1 MMNVFRRLLSFSRNG
16 TEEAENDAWLETRLS
31 SLDPAQREPRY
42 WFEFHRGVMLSA
54 GGELARRRRLAEVT
68 VSDVVFSWSR
78 ALVPAA
84 AMASLAAF
92 FALRSATVENASP
105 LRLEEI
111 LWESTDVPATAIS
124 ASDVSEATVVEIS
137 FAVDVY

>member
-1 MMNVFRRLLSFSRNG
+1 MKTVLQKLFGFSRNG
-16 TEEAENDAWLETRLS
+16 TEPDPDAWLEKTLV

-42 WFEFHRGVMLSA
+42 WFEFHRGVLLSA
-54 GGELARRRRLAEVT
+54 GAELTRRRRVAEVT

-84 AMASLAAF
+84 AVASLAAF
-92 FALRSATVENASP
+92 FALRPPAVESPVP

-111 LWESTDVPATAIS
+111 LFEGTDVS
-124 ASDVSEATVVEIS
+124 ASEVSSEVAGEIS

>member
-1 MMNVFRRLLSFSRNG
+1 MMSVFRKLWSFSRNG
-16 TEEAENDAWLETRLS
+16 PKETENDPWLETRLS
-31 SLDPAQREPRY
+31 SLDPAQRDPRY

-84 AMASLAAF
+84 VMASLVAF
-92 FALRSATVENASP
+92 FALRSATVDSP
-105 LRLEEI
+105 SALRLEEL
-111 LWESTDVPATAIS
+111 LWESADASATDIS
-124 ASDVSEATVVEIS
+124 ASEVSDAAVGEIS

>member
-1 MMNVFRRLLSFSRNG
+1 MMTLFRRLLSFSRNG
-16 TEEAENDAWLETRLS
+16 TVEAENDAWLETRLS

-54 GGELARRRRLAEVT
+54 SGELARRRRLAEVT

-84 AMASLAAF
+84 AMASLVAF
-92 FALRSATVENASP
+92 FALRSATVNAPSP

-111 LWESTDVPATAIS
+111 LWESADASATDIS
-124 ASDVSEATVVEIS
+124 ASEVSDAAVGEIS

>member
-1 MMNVFRRLLSFSRNG
+1 MKTVLQKLFSFSRNG
-16 TEEAENDAWLETRLS
+16 SEPENDAWVERTLT
-31 SLDPAQREPRY
+31 SLDPAAHEPRY

-54 GGELARRRRLAEVT
+54 GSELARRRRLAEVT

-84 AMASLAAF
+84 AVAALAAF
-92 FALRSATVENASP
+92 FALRPAAMEAP
-105 LRLEEI
+105 GPGLRIEEI
-111 LWESTDVPATAIS
+111 LFESTDVS
-124 ASDVSEATVVEIS
+124 ASEVSNEVAGEIS

>member
-1 MMNVFRRLLSFSRNG
+1 MKMVLQKLFSFSRNG
-16 TEEAENDAWLETRLS
+16 TEPENDAWLEKTLV

-42 WFEFHRGVMLSA
+42 WFELHRGVMLSA
-54 GGELARRRRLAEVT
+54 ASELARRRRLAEVT

-84 AMASLAAF
+84 AVASLAAF
-92 FALRSATVENASP
+92 FALRPVSVESP
-105 LRLEEI
+105 APILLEEI
-111 LWESTDVPATAIS
+111 LGEPPEVS
-124 ASDVSEATVVEIS
+124 ASDVSNEVAGEIS

>member
-1 MMNVFRRLLSFSRNG
+1 MMSVFRKLWSFSRNG
-16 TEEAENDAWLETRLS
+16 TKETENDPWLETRLS
-31 SLDPAQREPRY
+31 SLDPAQRDPRY

-84 AMASLAAF
+84 VMASLVAF
-92 FALRSATVENASP
+92 FALRSAAVESPDP

-111 LWESTDVPATAIS
+111 LFESIGGSVSGVS
-124 ASDVSEATVVEIS
+124 AAEVSDETVGEIS